1 MINEIYIKIEGL
13 NLSRI
18 LDRLISGGVLISNLK
33 IKNTNLTF
41 SISENYLQKLNEIC
55 KKEKK
60 QYLIL
65 KKTRIKRFFAKIP
78 YFIGTF
84 VSFFILFAFF
94 IVLNGFILDIDIK
107 HKTDAT
113 FDVSKVEEILLNN
126 NIKQGMRKN
135 KFSAKDI
142 EKIILLNSNNVAGC
156 EIVFEGKKLN
166 ITLFDE
172 VEKNEN
178 SAKELLSKYN
188 AVITSVECFSGDLLV
203 NKGDLVLKNQVLIK
217 SDKCAS
223 GKIVGKVFFN
233 SSRIFNENQKVLT
246 ETGNIFIDKK
256 LRFYDLF
263 DLSKENDCNFVN
275 FKVEKHT
282 NAIFKNLFIPI
293 YQDVFLYKELA
304 LEEKFIPFSDVEQSI
319 KEELKIE
326 TMKQVPKGAKI
337 NNTTYSVTREGTMLR
352 IDCFVET
359 EINLF
364 WEQKCSFFV
373 LFKYCL
379 LFFKIIL

>member
-94 IVLNGFILDIDIK
+94 IVLNGFVLDIDIK

-178 SAKELLSKYN
+178 LAKELLSKYN

-364 WEQKCSFFV
+364 
-373 LFKYCL
+373 
-379 LFFKIIL
+379 